1 MIYEALTYTDY
12 QLPKFNAQGFKMS
25 HPAFGK
31 LQTAQTTKQA
41 ECSESHCLLHLFH
54 LKVQIIRFS
63 KLKELIQHSKLYL
76 PT

>member
-12 QLPKFNAQGFKMS
+12 QLPKFNAQGFEMS

-41 ECSESHCLLHLFH
+41 ECSF
-54 LKVQIIRFS
+54 
-63 KLKELIQHSKLYL
+63 
-76 PT
+76 